1 MEGEQTEDVWGVVD
15 STPDTDF
22 PDIRSKCVIHSN
34 NGSCMTI
41 PREGDKVRLY
51 VQLDSKNTA
60 DPSTMRVDKGKV
72 NLYQLFDVCACLFSF
87 IEFIYDSWIQVARKS
102 LYPYTIQTPAVFD
115 WWTVYIGTSDL
126 SDTSS
131 LFY

>member
-34 NGSCMTI
+34 NGSCITI

-51 VQLDSKNTA
+51 IQLDSKNTA
-60 DPSTMRVDKGKV
+60 MRVDKGKV
-72 NLYQLFDVCACLFSF
+72 NPYQLFDVCACLFSF
-87 IEFIYDSWIQVARKS
+87 IEFIYSWILGYR
-102 LYPYTIQTPAVFD
+102 
-115 WWTVYIGTSDL
+115 
-126 SDTSS
+126 
-131 LFY
+131 